1 MTQLALTG
9 FLPDPILE
17 KNPYSRHEP
26 PAKQEPKK
34 QEPQAEL
41 RKPAEPEEEFEQEF
55 EQEQVQPEIVEREIP
70 EENFEEEVF
79 EEQAPEESV
88 EEEDDEPKRAFRKG
102 RPRSQK
108 SRAAIL
114 KATNALLL
122 HTSVQELS
130 IEAIA
135 KRAKVGKTTIYRW
148 WPNKTAVVMEA
159 LSTQPAMNTPMPTA
173 RNNHE
178 ALVLQLEKLIRLLHS
193 KNGQTIAQL
202 FSEAQG
208 NEASQE
214 IFENSFLSPLMDAI
228 SFSVEEGCKNG
239 EFRPIDTKMALDLL
253 CGPIFFR
260 LMAHPQEFNEDFEQT
275 FPHGVVRLISKEKV
289 EK

>member
-1 MTQLALTG
+1 MTQLALYG
-9 FLPDPILE
+9 LLSEPVLE
-17 KNPYSRHEP
+17 DNPFRQEP
-26 PAKQEPKK
+26 PKQEPTK
-34 QEPQAEL
+34 QL
-41 RKPAEPEEEFEQEF
+41 RKPEPPKEDVREEEEFQE
-55 EQEQVQPEIVEREIP
+55 EETREEEETHEESLEVPLQQEEPE
-70 EENFEEEVF
+70 EENFEEEEQ
-79 EEQAPEESV
+79 EEKV
-88 EEEDDEPKRAFRKG
+88 FRKG

-159 LSTQPAMNTPMPTA
+159 LSTQPAMNAPMPTA

-178 ALVLQLEKLIRLLHS
+178 ALVMQLEKLIRLLHS

-208 NEASQE
+208 NEKSQE

-228 SFSVEEGCKNG
+228 TFSVAEGCKNG

-260 LMAHPQEFNEDFEQT
+260 LMAHPQEFNEDFEKT
-275 FPHGVVRLISKEKV
+275 FPRGVVRLIAKEAKEKV

>member
-1 MTQLALTG
+1 MTQLALYG
-9 FLPDPILE
+9 LLSEPVLE
-17 KNPYSRHEP
+17 DNPFRQEP
-26 PAKQEPKK
+26 PKQEPTK
-34 QEPQAEL
+34 QL
-41 RKPAEPEEEFEQEF
+41 RKPEPPKEDVREEEEFQE
-55 EQEQVQPEIVEREIP
+55 EETREEEETHEESLEVPLQQEEPE
-70 EENFEEEVF
+70 EENFEEE
-79 EEQAPEESV
+79 EEQEEKV
-88 EEEDDEPKRAFRKG
+88 FRKG

-159 LSTQPAMNTPMPTA
+159 LSTQPAMNAPMPTA

-178 ALVLQLEKLIRLLHS
+178 ALVMQLEKLIRLLHS

-208 NEASQE
+208 NEKSQE

-228 SFSVEEGCKNG
+228 TFSVAEGCKNG

-260 LMAHPQEFNEDFEQT
+260 LMAHPQEFNEDFEKT
-275 FPHGVVRLISKEKV
+275 FPRGVVRLIAKEAKEKV

>member
-1 MTQLALTG
+1 MTQLALYG
-9 FLPDPILE
+9 LLSEPVLE
-17 KNPYSRHEP
+17 DNPFRQEP
-26 PAKQEPKK
+26 PKQEPTK
-34 QEPQAEL
+34 QL
-41 RKPAEPEEEFEQEF
+41 RKPEPPKEEVREEEEFQE
-55 EQEQVQPEIVEREIP
+55 EETREEEETHEESLEVPLQQEEPE
-70 EENFEEEVF
+70 EENFEEEEQ
-79 EEQAPEESV
+79 EEKV
-88 EEEDDEPKRAFRKG
+88 FRKG

-159 LSTQPAMNTPMPTA
+159 LSTQPAMNAPMPTA

-178 ALVLQLEKLIRLLHS
+178 ALVMQLEKLIRLLHS

-208 NEASQE
+208 NEKSQE

-228 SFSVEEGCKNG
+228 TFSVAEGCKNG

-260 LMAHPQEFNEDFEQT
+260 LMAHPQEFNEDFEKT
-275 FPHGVVRLISKEKV
+275 FPRGVVRLIAAEKKA